1 MLELMMSGGKV
12 PPPAGK
18 IVEMGMIGNGIAALT
33 SSGNLYVITDSY
45 TSGTGAQVTKWTL
58 LGTDVKEFRCAYR
71 TVVWRTNAE
80 RWRMVGVNN
89 YFGSL
94 PAQFVTATDITS
106 QIDISAVGLKDWQ
119 ISNNTFAL
127 LHNGGTLLKLRGTNQ
142 YGACGSGNTL
152 SQKNGWVN
160 VGSPTVGVQ
169 ILQVQLPFDTSD
181 TTWILL
187 SDGRV
192 GGWGFGAGGQL
203 GGSTNAT
210 TALTFITS
218 LTNTSNKKI
227 VGGNQGL
234 FTLRDDPANPGTH
247 QIWSNGFQS
256 SGSLGRGAGSNAN
269 YPTPQLV
276 ATSNLSVEQSTFKM
290 GSFMAK
296 FLNANGKWWHTGNN
310 PASNAVWNNGDVE
323 FPWNT
328 GAAIGTFTEMPAA
341 TMNPTNTW
349 YMSRA
354 NINQSYYLDNG
365 NLFGAGSATNGLL
378 PGFESGVIRDWVQLD
393 TSTLV

>member
-1 MLELMMSGGKV
+1 MLELMMTGGKV

-33 SSGNLYVITDSY
+33 TSGNLYVITDAY
-45 TSGTGAQVTKWTL
+45 TSGTGAAVTTWTL
-58 LGTDVKEFRCAYR
+58 LGTGVTEFRCAYR
-71 TVVWRTNAE
+71 TVVWRNNAG

-94 PAQFVTATDITS
+94 PAQFVTSTDITS

-142 YGACGSGNTL
+142 YGACGSGNTA
-152 SQKNGWVN
+152 SQKNAWVN
-160 VGSPTVGVQ
+160 VGSPTVGVE

-203 GGSTNAT
+203 GGSLNAN
-210 TALTFITS
+210 TALTFIPS
-218 LTNTSNKKI
+218 LAHSLNRKI
-227 VGGNQGL
+227 VGGSQAL
-234 FTLRDDPANPGTH
+234 FTLRAHETMPNYH

-256 SGSLGRGAGSNAN
+256 SGSIGRGSGANAN
-269 YPTPQLV
+269 FPTPAIV
-276 ATSNLSVEQSTFKM
+276 AAPNIAIEDSTFAV
-290 GSFMAK
+290 GAYMAK
-296 FLNANGKWWHTGNN
+296 FLNAGGKWWHTGNN
-310 PASNAVWNNGDVE
+310 PPANAVWDGGKGD
-323 FPWNT
+323 PSWTN
-328 GAAIGTFTEMPAA
+328 GAAKGSFTEMPAA
-341 TMNPTNTW
+341 TMNPTRNW

-354 NINQSYYLDNG
+354 NVYQSYYLENG
-365 NLFGAGSATNGLL
+365 NLYGAGNATNGLL
-378 PGFESGVIRDWVQLD
+378 PGFESGIIRDWSLLD